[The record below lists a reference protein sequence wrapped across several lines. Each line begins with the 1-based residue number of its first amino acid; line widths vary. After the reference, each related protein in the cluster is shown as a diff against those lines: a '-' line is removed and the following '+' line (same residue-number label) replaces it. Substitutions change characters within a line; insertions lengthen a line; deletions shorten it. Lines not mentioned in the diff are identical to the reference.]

1 MSMVMGVMGVLW
13 CLRVGITLRQRR
25 QSRNWVLVCVIN
37 VLAHETHVDKDEID
51 GEVGLKW

>member
-1 MSMVMGVMGVLW
+1 MVMGVMGVLW